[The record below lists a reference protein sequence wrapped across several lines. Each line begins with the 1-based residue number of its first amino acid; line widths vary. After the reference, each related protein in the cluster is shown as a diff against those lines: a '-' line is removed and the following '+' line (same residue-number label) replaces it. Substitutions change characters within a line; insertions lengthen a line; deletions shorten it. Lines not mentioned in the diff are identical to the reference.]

1 MTNDDTSSAN
11 PQALSAY
18 AEAGLRIDA
27 ELETSA
33 IRLAAVLAEFAATC
47 REYPLGIDASLTD
60 PLRAFARRTAEDDL
74 WVRRVGEQFALAD
87 SADQVTARAG
97 HGDGSTDPSPL
108 DVLGTAKDAA
118 LKQLGQWLGDGAE
131 AVGEAL
137 PPF

>member
-47 REYPLGIDASLTD
+47 REYPLGIDASLAD

-74 WVRRVGEQFALAD
+74 WVRRVADQFVMADTAAPAAAPGVPMGVD
-87 SADQVTARAG
+87 SADQV
-97 HGDGSTDPSPL
+97 
-108 DVLGTAKDAA
+108 AA
-118 LKQLGQWLGDGAE
+118 Q
-131 AVGEAL
+131 
-137 PPF
+137 